1 MDNKKGSVSL
11 TLSLIAGAIIAII
24 LLVIFLVPKF
34 RIFLIGMLFLIA
46 GIFIAISGEF
56 TRRKS
61 IFALLFIAIGILVFV
76 FQGFLQQ
83 ATYGFTTLS
92 VSDANI
98 VDSGSRIRIYGVANG
113 AEALQITFSPATI
126 SPYIK
131 AEGYE
136 ATKTVT
142 GSMGMLNP
150 TRDFTAFK
158 DYNKN
163 FIKVGY
169 YELSILKRCDANKP
183 AGLDTTIP
191 VYRVGL
197 TGICIY
203 ENYVGTYSPFT
214 GGVVDNTKVFFQIG
228 TASGTISPSD
238 GQNTLTLND
247 GKTKIEW
254 TGNLMNY
261 KSLES
266 PKGTWALLYNS
277 RTNTY
282 SKMIDDGSWN
292 TYYTLTQTYGLNNGL
307 SVFASK
313 DRTKEY
319 IDGFNI
325 KVDNLLADRTSTY
338 KANVPIDSFE
348 YLSNGVRVGLTEASV
363 FPTFI
368 MTLDATSLGIIELKG
383 IPDITACVPNAE
395 KFSGDTYSSQVT
407 VKNIGRNDGN
417 FIGSVTCTGN
427 SGVTGTAGTNFV
439 KMGLTGTIPISVT
452 GTNDVSGTQSNTCK
466 VTVTDQKGGGSDT
479 CTFTLGVKHQEVI
492 KCEPSKIECIDAKTI
507 KTCNADGS
515 DYTLF
520 TCQYGCGISAET
532 GLAYCKSDEV
542 ICGDGF
548 CDEAGGET
556 NITCEKDC
564 MNVVPCEERT
574 PSWLGWEEVTTTK
587 QTIWSRIG
595 LSQPRQ
601 ETYCKATNKPYIIG
615 GVIVLLLGLTAVLI
629 IPKKKV
635 KGKPTKFGKIGK

>member
-1 MDNKKGSVSL
+1 MEKKGSVSL
-11 TLSLIAGAIIAII
+11 TVSLIAGAIIAII
-24 LLVIFLVPKF
+24 LLVIFLIPKF
-34 RIFLIGMLFLIA
+34 RIFMVGLLFLIA
-46 GIFIAISGEF
+46 GIYIAISGEF

-61 IFALLFIAIGILVFV
+61 IFALMFIAIGILVFV

-83 ATYGFTTLS
+83 ATYGFTALS

-98 VDSGSRIRIYGVANG
+98 VDGGSKIRVYGVANG
-113 AEALQITFSPATI
+113 AEALQISFTPTNI
-126 SPYIK
+126 NPYIK
-131 AEGYE
+131 DEGYS
-136 ATKTVT
+136 ATKTVI

-150 TRDFTAFK
+150 TRDFYAFK

-169 YELSILKRCDANKP
+169 YELSILKQCDNNKP
-183 AGLDTTIP
+183 AGLDSTIP

-197 TGICIY
+197 TGICVY
-203 ENYVGTYSPFT
+203 EDYVGTYSPFT
-214 GGVVDNTKVFFQIG
+214 GTTVDNTKVLFQIG

-261 KSLES
+261 KNLES

-282 SKMIDDGSWN
+282 TKMIDDSSWN

-325 KVDNLLADRTSTY
+325 KVNNILADRTSTY

-348 YLSNGVRVGLTEASV
+348 YLSNGLRVGVTEATV

-368 MTLDATSLGIIELKG
+368 MTLDASSLGIIELKG
-383 IPDITACVPNAE
+383 TPDITTCVSNAE

-407 VKNIGRNDGN
+407 VKNIGKADGN
-417 FIGSVTCTGN
+417 FIGSVTCTGS

-439 KMGLTGTIPISVT
+439 KMGLTGTIPVSVT

-492 KCEPSKIECIDAKTI
+492 KCEPNRIECVDAKTL
-507 KTCNADGS
+507 KVCNADGS
-515 DYTLF
+515 DFTLN
-520 TCQYGCGISAET
+520 TCQYGCGISADT
-532 GLAYCKSDEV
+532 GIAYCKSDEV
-542 ICGDGF
+542 ICGDGY
-548 CDEAGGET
+548 CDIKGGET

-564 MNVVPCEERT
+564 KDYVRCDERT
-574 PSWLGWEEVTTTK
+574 PSWLGWEEVTETK
-587 QTIWSRIG
+587 QTLWSLIG
-595 LSQPRQ
+595 ISQPKA

-615 GVIVLLLGLTAVLI
+615 GAIVLILGLTAFFI
-629 IPKKKV
+629 IPKKNV
-635 KGKPTKFGKIGK
+635 KGKSTKFGKVGK